1 MIKKL
6 TYFAIFLFLVCS
18 LIGAFFS
25 LWAYQYYSRD
35 LPQFTSIEDYQPP
48 MVSSIYAND
57 GSLVA
62 EFYKERRYPVNLK
75 EVPLHVRQAFLA
87 AEDSSFYQHPGIDLI
102 GILRAFI
109 KNIQAGSATQGAST
123 ITQQVIKNMLL
134 SSEKKLERKIKEA
147 ILAYRLEKRLSKDE
161 IFELYLNQIYLG
173 NRSYGIKSA
182 AKLYFKKELSDLTLA
197 EGALLAGLPKAP
209 SKYSPIKNKKA
220 AKDRQLYVLKRMLT
234 VDFISKENYEK
245 AKNEELKI
253 YKANQKTILKAPYYL
268 SEIRRLVSEN
278 FNDLNL
284 NEDGLSIHTAL
295 DLNAYNFA
303 QKALRDGVEAVDK
316 RQGWRGALAKE
327 VSKEDFQKKYS
338 LEKKEGFFNKNIH
351 YPALVLRKDNS
362 KAYISLGKTNSS
374 IAINKSEFA
383 NKIINKDGEYLSN
396 NFLSHIEPNSVLEVE
411 FLAEKNGKFNFQLSQ
426 TPILQSA
433 LTLIDP
439 NTGFVPV
446 VIGGYQYSDSQF
458 NRATQAK
465 RQPGSS
471 FKPVVYLSAIDA
483 FEYTPATIV
492 YDEPRAFYAGNQY
505 WKPENYDEN
514 YLGPITLRSA
524 LEKSR
529 NLISADIISRIGV
542 DTVIA
547 YARKLGIESKLG
559 HNLSL
564 SLGSSEVTL
573 LEMSR
578 AYGVF
583 STGGILAKSVFI
595 TKIQDR
601 KNNVIYDY
609 QENALNNIKQVIDS
623 KSAFIMANMMK
634 GVVEHGTGWRAKT
647 LKRPIAAKTG
657 TSNDQMDAWFIG
669 YTPEWV
675 CGVWSGHD
683 IKKSIGKRETGGSV
697 SAPIWINFMDSFLK
711 EKEEEKYQNLLNK
724 TKEDSKRLG
733 IEFYQPKKL
742 EPLDFTPPKGV
753 KPVWIDKFTGYL
765 SNPNKKNAFLEYFR
779 EGKEPKTYQPEVKE
793 EEEELSYW
801 DDPLL

>member
-1 MIKKL
+1 
-6 TYFAIFLFLVCS
+6 
-18 LIGAFFS
+18 
-25 LWAYQYYSRD
+25 
-35 LPQFTSIEDYQPP
+35 
-48 MVSSIYAND
+48 
-57 GSLVA
+57 
-62 EFYKERRYPVNLK
+62 
-75 EVPLHVRQAFLA
+75 
-87 AEDSSFYQHPGIDLI
+87 
-102 GILRAFI
+102 
-109 KNIQAGSATQGAST
+109 
-123 ITQQVIKNMLL
+123 MLL
-134 SSEKKLERKIKEA
+134 SSEKKIERKIKEA

-209 SKYSPIKNKKA
+209 SKYSPLKNSQA
-220 AKDRQLYVLKRMLT
+220 AKNRQLYVLKRMLS
-234 VDFISKENYEK
+234 VKFINNERYEK
-245 AKNEELKI
+245 AKEEDLKI
-253 YKANQKTILKAPYYL
+253 YKASQKKILKAPYYL
-268 SEIRRLVSEN
+268 SEIRRQINED
-278 FNDLNL
+278 FNELNL
-284 NEDGLSIHTAL
+284 YEDGLSIHTAL
-295 DLNAYNFA
+295 DLNAYNHA
-303 QKALRDGVEAVDK
+303 QNALRAGVEEVDK
-316 RQGWRGALAKE
+316 RQGWRGVVAKNIT
-327 VSKEDFQKKYS
+327 KEEFLKKHS
-338 LEKKEGFFNKNIH
+338 LEKKEGKFNSNIH

-362 KAYISLGKTNSS
+362 KVYISLGKTNTS
-374 IAINKSEFA
+374 ITINKADFA
-383 NKIINKDGEYLSN
+383 NRITNKDGEYLSN
-396 NFLSHIEPNSVLEVE
+396 NFMSYIELNSIIEVKFLE
-411 FLAEKNGKFNFQLSQ
+411 EKKGKYLFKLSQ
-426 TPILQSA
+426 TPKLQSA
-433 LTLIDP
+433 LVLIDP
-439 NTGFVPV
+439 NTGLVPT
-446 VIGGYQYSDSQF
+446 VIGGFAYSDSQF

-514 YLGPITLRSA
+514 YLGAITLRSA

-559 HNLSL
+559 RNLSL

-583 STGGILAKSVFI
+583 PTGGILAKSIFI
-595 TKIQDR
+595 TKIEDR

-609 QENALNNIKQVIDS
+609 QENILNNIKQVIDT

-634 GVVEHGTGWRAKT
+634 GVVEHGTGWKAKK
-647 LKRPIAAKTG
+647 LKRPIGAKTG

-675 CGVWSGHD
+675 CGVWTGHD
-683 IKKSIGKRETGGSV
+683 IKKSIGKRETGGRV
-697 SAPIWINFMDSFLK
+697 SAPIWINFMDNFLK
-711 EKEEEKYQNLLNK
+711 EKEEEKYQNLITK

-742 EPLDFTPPKGV
+742 GPLDFTPPKGV
-753 KPVWIDKFTGYL
+753 RPVWIDKYTGYL
-765 SNPNKKNAFLEYFR
+765 SNPNKKTAFLEYFR